1 MFKKFEEI
9 TQIDEETYEKAE
21 KKLIFKYNINII

>member
-9 TQIDEETYEKAE
+9 TQIDEETCEKAE
-21 KKLIFKYNINII
+21 KNLIFKYNINLI